1 MLALKIKE
9 KTKISQKVKKLNYKK
24 QKKQKKQKNL

>member
-9 KTKISQKVKKLNYKK
+9 KAKISQKVKKLNYKK
-24 QKKQKKQKNL
+24 QKKQKNL